1 MHWYSFFPERNLVL
15 IILPFL
21 PTPPPSHPHPPP
33 IPTPSRREVKYQV
46 EGERL
51 QLNFSSSALSRFY
64 SYVKVFTSVLN
75 KRSFGY
81 FSTKLLRLWE
91 NKVESELICTVCH
104 CNDWNEVL
112 KEQNILRKTK
122 AKRKLTQAEFEPR
135 QSHF

>member
-1 MHWYSFFPERNLVL
+1 MHTKLTCMAADGSWGVRDSMHWYSFFPERNLVL
-15 IILPFL
+15 TSLHFL
-21 PTPPPSHPHPPP
+21 PTPPP

-104 CNDWNEVL
+104 CLASPGWNEVL
-112 KEQNILRKTK
+112 
-122 AKRKLTQAEFEPR
+122 
-135 QSHF
+135 